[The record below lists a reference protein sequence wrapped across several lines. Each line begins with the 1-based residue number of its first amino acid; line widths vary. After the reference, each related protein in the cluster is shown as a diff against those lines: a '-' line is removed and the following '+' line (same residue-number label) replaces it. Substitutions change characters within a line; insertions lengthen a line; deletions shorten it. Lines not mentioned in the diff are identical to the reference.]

1 LPLNGTVWRGHTPST
16 PPTSR
21 RTPSAE
27 LRIHM
32 SSDLSTGV
40 PTPAERT
47 RPGTVTAAGAL
58 LYASAA
64 IIIVPIL
71 LTSSVMSKELTAIR
85 EAYQNVANGDAIITI
100 SRASLIGGLIVDI
113 AVAVAFA
120 IFAYFNMQGRNGIR
134 IATWVVGG
142 LAVLCFGCGSISGG
156 LGSRFTNS
164 NQSPELKAAADHLRD
179 AIPHWYTSAAAG
191 LDVVLFIA
199 MALVIILL

>member
-1 LPLNGTVWRGHTPST
+1 
-16 PPTSR
+16 
-21 RTPSAE
+21 
-27 LRIHM
+27 M

-47 RPGTVTAAGAL
+47 RPGAVTAAGAL
-58 LYASAA
+58 LYATAA
-64 IIIVPIL
+64 IIIVQIL
-71 LTSSVMSKELTAIR
+71 LTLSVMSKELTAIR
-85 EAYQNVANGDAIITI
+85 EAYQNVANGDTLITI
-100 SRASLIGGLIVDI
+100 TRASLIGGLIVDV

-142 LAVLCFGCGSISGG
+142 LAVLCFGCGSVSGG
-156 LGSRFTNS
+156 LSSRFTSSS
-164 NQSPELKAAADHLRD
+164 NQSPELKAAADHLRN

-199 MALVIILL
+199 MVLVIILLAVPASNAYFRKPPVAMIPYPTYPTYPSAG